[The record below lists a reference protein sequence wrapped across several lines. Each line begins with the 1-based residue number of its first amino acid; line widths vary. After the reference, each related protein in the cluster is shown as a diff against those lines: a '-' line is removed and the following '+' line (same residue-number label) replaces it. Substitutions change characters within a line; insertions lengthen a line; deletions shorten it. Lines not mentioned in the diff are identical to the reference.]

1 MEQLSLHAGRVGVR
15 AAAASDEALVGGW
28 LSDPEN
34 YAYWGGSAV
43 SPQDIR
49 AHCAIRIE
57 PGETVWA
64 YIILE
69 DDAPVGYLQAWRK
82 FGGDA
87 GFDVFLVQEA
97 RGRGVGSAALRLM
110 AEHVTAVLRWP
121 AVTVDPE
128 RTNTC
133 AIRAFAKAGFVARGS
148 PHDTDTHVVMTFD
161 PASSVQHLH

>member
-43 SPQDIR
+43 SPQEIR
-49 AHCAIRIE
+49 AHCAIRTE

-69 DDAPVGYLQAWRK
+69 GDAPVGYLQAWRK

-97 RGRGVGSAALRLM
+97 RGRGIGSVALRLM
-110 AEHVTAVLRWP
+110 AEHVTVTLRWP
-121 AVTVDPE
+121 TVTVDPE
-128 RTNTC
+128 RSNSR
-133 AIRAFAKAGFVARGS
+133 AIRAFTKAGFVALGS
-148 PHDTDTHVVMTFD
+148 PRDDETHIVLTF
-161 PASSVQHLH
+161 ASL